1 MKKQSKSLLGLLI
14 GVIVLIGCMP
24 AGPCMAKNNSTQINI
39 EIGKKTFKATLYN
52 NKTSRALLKK
62 FPLSCKMSELN
73 GNEKYKYLS
82 YELPTNKKKVKRIKA
97 GDIMLYGSD
106 CLVVFYKSHKTSY
119 KYTKV
124 GHINNTRGLKKAVG
138 KGKVKMKFTRIRE
151 QSNPNTTPESDSTE
165 MPKPSPEVTVQ
176 PTVTPDVTVQP
187 TVTPDVTVQ
196 PTVMPDDTEQILD
209 DSENTLK
216 PVEDANP
223 NETNPTTAP
232 NQQANKKLMIKI
244 GDKKVDVSWEE
255 NESVGALMDMCKDSP
270 LEIQMSMYGGFEQ
283 VGSLG
288 TNLPRNDSQTTTS
301 SGDIVLYSGNQIVVF
316 YGSNSW
322 SYTRLGHITDQD
334 NEGMAELLSQG
345 DVTIT
350 ISVE

>member
-14 GVIVLIGCMP
+14 GVIVLIGCML

-39 EIGKKTFKATLYN
+39 EIGKKTFKATFYN
-52 NKTSRALLKK
+52 NKTSSALLKK

-73 GNEKYKYLS
+73 GNEKYKYLLS
-82 YELPTNKKKVKRIKA
+82 ELPTNKKKVKRIKA

-124 GHINNTRGLKKAVG
+124 GHINNTSGLKKAVG

-151 QSNPNTTPESDSTE
+151 QSNSN
-165 MPKPSPEVTVQ
+165 K
-176 PTVTPDVTVQP
+176 
-187 TVTPDVTVQ
+187 
-196 PTVMPDDTEQILD
+196 
-209 DSENTLK
+209 
-216 PVEDANP
+216 
-223 NETNPTTAP
+223 TNPTTAP
-232 NQQANKKLMIKI
+232 NQQANKRLMLKI

>member
-1 MKKQSKSLLGLLI
+1 M
-14 GVIVLIGCMP
+14 C
-24 AGPCMAKNNSTQINI
+24 
-39 EIGKKTFKATLYN
+39 
-52 NKTSRALLKK
+52 SR
-62 FPLSCKMSELN
+62 
-73 GNEKYKYLS
+73 GYY
-82 YELPTNKKKVKRIKA
+82 LPTQTDEA
-97 GDIMLYGSD
+97 S
-106 CLVVFYKSHKTSY
+106 
-119 KYTKV
+119 
-124 GHINNTRGLKKAVG
+124 
-138 KGKVKMKFTRIRE
+138 
-151 QSNPNTTPESDSTE
+151 
-165 MPKPSPEVTVQ
+165 
-176 PTVTPDVTVQP
+176 
-187 TVTPDVTVQ
+187 
-196 PTVMPDDTEQILD
+196 
-209 DSENTLK
+209 
-216 PVEDANP
+216 
-223 NETNPTTAP
+223 
-232 NQQANKKLMIKI
+232 
-244 GDKKVDVSWEE
+244 KKVDVSWEE